1 MNTAYE
7 NKLAFLYVYSSICQG
22 VKLSWKT
29 VVQNAG
35 SVFAYFC
42 GGHKNNLSLFF
53 LSPLM

>member
-22 VKLSWKT
+22 VNLSWKR
-29 VVQNAG
+29 VVQNGG
-35 SVFAYFC
+35 SVSAYFC